1 MQGSTCWRTLGMAY
15 SHKTQSFMKNGA
27 QQKLLDKVLPIDV
40 ALLAAQVQT
49 AQDREL
55 QKAGWLERILNMRLS
70 LLLFILPKFST
81 GKI

>member
-1 MQGSTCWRTLGMAY
+1 
-15 SHKTQSFMKNGA
+15 MKNGA